1 MYLVL
6 TVGGNEKGAREGAAL
21 EIFFFLALWAT
32 ILNKNEWPSSISTN
46 SST

>member
-21 EIFFFLALWAT
+21 EIFFFALWAT
-32 ILNKNEWPSSISTN
+32 ILNKNEWPLSISTN